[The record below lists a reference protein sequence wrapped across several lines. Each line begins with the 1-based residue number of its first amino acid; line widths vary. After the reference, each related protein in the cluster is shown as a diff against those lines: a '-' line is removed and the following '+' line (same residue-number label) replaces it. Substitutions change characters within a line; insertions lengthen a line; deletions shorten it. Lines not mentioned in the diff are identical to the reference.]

1 MNLKALVANLRR
13 DADELEALDKL
24 VSGLGATR
32 TSKVTSISSGR
43 PKRTLS
49 RKARATISRAQK
61 ARWAKVKAGKKN

>member
-49 RKARATISRAQK
+49 KAARAKIGAAQR
-61 ARWAKVKAGKKN
+61 ARWAKVKAGKK